1 MKHVGPLT
9 FAFVYEVIWNELKC
23 LMSSFIFCQK
33 PNLVYNRYFNVL
45 IWHRDKTEATVSY
58 SIDKVFCGKSIA
70 GHVKLTTFIDL
81 TNEYFDEIQHIYH
94 SICQKEN
101 GIVIMHPKSSISD
114 NIKYLKFFT
123 TVYVNLIFF
132 FLG

>member
-9 FAFVYEVIWNELKC
+9 FAFVYEVTWNELKC

-33 PNLVYNRYFNVL
+33 PNLLYNRYFNVL

-81 TNEYFDEIQHIYH
+81 TNEYFDKIQHIYH
-94 SICQKEN
+94 SIYQKEN
-101 GIVIMHPKSSISD
+101 GIVMHPKSSISD

>member
-9 FAFVYEVIWNELKC
+9 FAFVYEVTWNELKC

-33 PNLVYNRYFNVL
+33 PNLLYNRYFNVL

-101 GIVIMHPKSSISD
+101 GIVMHPKSSISD